1 MGVCAILD
9 LRRLNNSLYRGKFM
23 MLMLKSIISQVQ
35 EGGLFRHRWLEGCQ
49 LPHSETQEVPQVHL
63 RWKGVPIQ
71 GSTLRDST
79 KCMYVAL
86 ALLRLQGIRI
96 LNYLDDWL
104 ILASSREQVIR
115 HRDSLLLRLH
125 ALALWLNGQKSVLAP
140 VQQTIFLEVCLDS
153 TSM

>member
-1 MGVCAILD
+1 MGVCAIQD
-9 LRRLNNSLYRGKFM
+9 LRRLNNSLYR
-23 MLMLKSIISQVQ
+23 V
-35 EGGLFRHRWLEGCQ
+35 LFPRSKRGTVSSPVTWRM
-49 LPHSETQEVPQVHL
+49 PTSTF
-63 RWKGVPIQ
+63 RDT
-71 GSTLRDST
+71 GSSSGSPSVERLTNTRFYPWAST

-96 LNYLDDWL
+96 LNYQDDWL